1 MAAGRERFGTVTL
14 ANGWEN
20 AKVASPWCEF
30 SPRTKMFTSP
40 NTANVTG
47 ASHRRKALLGG
58 RAAKSRSTGCT
69 WSAIVIR
76 STPWT

>member
-1 MAAGRERFGTVTL
+1 MTAGRVRFGKITL

-20 AKVASPWCEF
+20 ANVASPWCEF

-47 ASHRRKALLGG
+47 ATQRRKALLGG
-58 RAAKSRSTGCT
+58 RAARSRSAGCKS
-69 WSAIVIR
+69 SAVVMR